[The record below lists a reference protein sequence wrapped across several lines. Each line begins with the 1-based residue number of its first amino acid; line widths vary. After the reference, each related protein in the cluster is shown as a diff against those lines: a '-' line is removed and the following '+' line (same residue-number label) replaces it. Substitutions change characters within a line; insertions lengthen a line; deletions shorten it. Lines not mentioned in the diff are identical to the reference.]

1 MLCFKNALDFDDF
14 IKLNMTLQKPPRLIL
29 RGSVKVKE
37 NRSLSKICDTV
48 PKQYPLEYNF
58 KRRKCSIKWGYT

>member
-29 RGSVKVKE
+29 RGSVRVKE
-37 NRSLSKICDTV
+37 NRSLSKTCDTV
-48 PKQYPLEYNF
+48 PKQYSLQYNF
-58 KRRKCSIKWGYT
+58 RGKYSIKWGYM